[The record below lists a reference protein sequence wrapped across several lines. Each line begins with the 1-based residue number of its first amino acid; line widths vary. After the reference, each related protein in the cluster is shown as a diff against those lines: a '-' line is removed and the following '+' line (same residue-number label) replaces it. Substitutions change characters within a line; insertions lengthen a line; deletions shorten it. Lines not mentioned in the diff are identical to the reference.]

1 MYFASHTFEVCNSI
15 VFNITELCN
24 CYNFRIFSS
33 LEKEILCPF
42 TVTLQE
48 TIYLLSV
55 SIDFIIPGVQMW
67 SYLCSFVII
76 FLFHFAWGPFTLQH
90 VSYSFNNTV
99 IFQIWICHILFSHSS
114 VDEYFH
120 CLYFLVFMN
129 KVRLWRFNLMLS
141 LKSCVVLAFIVKS
154 FIHAGL
160 ALCEVNV
167 KLHSFE
173 CDI

>member
-55 SIDFIIPGVQMW
+55 SIDFIIPGVQM
-67 SYLCSFVII
+67 
-76 FLFHFAWGPFTLQH
+76 
-90 VSYSFNNTV
+90 
-99 IFQIWICHILFSHSS
+99 
-114 VDEYFH
+114 
-120 CLYFLVFMN
+120 
-129 KVRLWRFNLMLS
+129 
-141 LKSCVVLAFIVKS
+141 
-154 FIHAGL
+154 
-160 ALCEVNV
+160 
-167 KLHSFE
+167 
-173 CDI
+173 